1 MKGGVIEMTD
11 REIVVKDIKMSF
23 GSMVIFMVK
32 WAVAA
37 IPAAIILFLMASFL
51 SAFLMAFMR

>member
-1 MKGGVIEMTD
+1 MIDK
-11 REIVVKDIKMSF
+11 EIVVKDIKMSF